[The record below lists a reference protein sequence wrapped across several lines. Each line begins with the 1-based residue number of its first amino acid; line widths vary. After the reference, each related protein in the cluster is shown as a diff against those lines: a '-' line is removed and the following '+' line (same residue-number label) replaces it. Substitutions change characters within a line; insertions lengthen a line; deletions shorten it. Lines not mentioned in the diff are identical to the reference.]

1 MEIFSGNSKNF
12 PHGPILFPL
21 PWSDTFS
28 SPTFHT
34 PIQNYVSQATI
45 ISLIL
50 QLLDCFGSLMDR
62 PRIHADFEHKY
73 PVLLSMFENDLD
85 TAKIIFDQ
93 QQTYE
98 SNEETLPINKNK
110 PPISGCLKWAQELR
124 ERIKIPMSSLKLS
137 LNHG

>member
-1 MEIFSGNSKNF
+1 MILLILSDLSHARFNNVT
-12 PHGPILFPL
+12 ILFQ
-21 PWSDTFS
+21 SCF
-28 SPTFHT
+28 
-34 PIQNYVSQATI
+34 VSLVTLLTVRVFI
-45 ISLIL
+45 IHNLL

-73 PVLLSMFENDLD
+73 PVLLSMFEDDLD

-124 ERIKIPMSSLKLS
+124 ERIKTPMGNLKLS

>member
-1 MEIFSGNSKNF
+1 M
-12 PHGPILFPL
+12 H
-21 PWSDTFS
+21 
-28 SPTFHT
+28 
-34 PIQNYVSQATI
+34 
-45 ISLIL
+45 IL